1 MKVKGFRAGAF
12 ACLGAMV
19 GKGMMEPVAKLTMIK
34 QIEFMEMLNAIQI
47 KFPNFSFDEDQ
58 DEQDEEK
65 SFLIAV
71 STAVTKLGK

>member
-1 MKVKGFRAGAF
+1 
-12 ACLGAMV
+12 
-19 GKGMMEPVAKLTMIK
+19 MEI
-34 QIEFMEMLNAIQI
+34 LNSIQI

-71 STAVTKLGK
+71 SSAVTKLGK